1 MALEIKDSN
10 FDELLNAG
18 KPMVVDFWATWCGPC
33 KKIAPDVEAL
43 AEQYKDQVVVG
54 KCDVDDNDELT
65 GRFGVRNIPTVLFIK
80 DGKVQDKT
88 VGAVTKAELE
98 EKYGKD
104 SYVEVTSAQE
114 GLVSFVSDGQ
124 ENLKQSQVSEETFLS
139 KAKMS
144 DLRTNKKQKAGSPVY
159 RFIKGQDWQLMVPVG
174 QNGYNRL
181 KKRADDNSSIQVTF
195 QKDNFTTTT
204 SYRCLKQNGKYY
216 VILSFDNYIQRYLNQ
231 RYLSVSLTLSE
242 TNGLKIPSSS
252 LVKKSVYRIPKSFL
266 VHGGNSAEKDQLN
279 IMETNKKGEKVLRQT
294 SAIVYKTND
303 KYAYV
308 VSKDLKTGI
317 IISETDK
324 QKIYTIKDSDKV
336 EILGVYMVN
345 KGYAVFALVDMVE
358 RNGDY
363 CIVSTSGSKIE
374 LYDRIIL
381 NSDTVKEGQVIY

>member
-1 MALEIKDSN
+1 
-10 FDELLNAG
+10 
-18 KPMVVDFWATWCGPC
+18 
-33 KKIAPDVEAL
+33 
-43 AEQYKDQVVVG
+43 
-54 KCDVDDNDELT
+54 
-65 GRFGVRNIPTVLFIK
+65 
-80 DGKVQDKT
+80 
-88 VGAVTKAELE
+88 
-98 EKYGKD
+98 
-104 SYVEVTSAQE
+104 
-114 GLVSFVSDGQ
+114 
-124 ENLKQSQVSEETFLS
+124 
-139 KAKMS
+139 
-144 DLRTNKKQKAGSPVY
+144 
-159 RFIKGQDWQLMVPVG
+159 MVPVG

-181 KKRADDNSSIQVTF
+181 KKRAEDNSSIQVTF

-381 NSDTVKEGQVIY
+381 NSDTVKEGDRKSTRLNSSHLDLSRMPSSA